1 MAKRRPEVPVPTLA
15 SLWNRPSPSSSEGDF
30 GQPVACVATTYTFHA
45 SLLEGDLLSRFLGLR
60 FDASEKEKA
69 FVVER
74 EQALAQVRV
83 SVLVDQAHVD
93 RQQTTLRWDQL
104 PVRVPGGLQHAKV
117 TLLLWERCLRLIVA
131 SANLTRPGYRRNRE
145 MAAAL
150 DFFDGPDSVPR
161 EVARDAIGFLRE
173 LEPWVGGVREARE
186 RWLGSLQDA
195 EARLRTWSNAPEA
208 FGPREYPRVSFVGGR
223 PGVNGRRPRSPLEAV
238 AKLWTSTRPVD
249 RFVVMTPFV
258 GDGDLAPLLDRVQE
272 MFPNQP
278 YRVQLVIPEG
288 PAPEKGPRVAG
299 LPSRLRDAWFEYFP
313 GSETLLVRRGRK
325 DENVERALHAKA
337 MLMVRNPSSG
347 GPGLT
352 LLLCGSSNF
361 SPHGLGIG
369 QPNVEAN
376 LCYLARPD
384 TSGQGLESRLPV
396 DWDADAAS
404 NVVWPKDVEPAGEDE
419 EKYAQVLPAALL
431 GATYDQRTSLIGVRF
446 DEEAR
451 TEAETWRFS
460 LPSPSGASDILRSR
474 EGAERPGELSFRL
487 TDEQS
492 QGAVTVLRVG
502 WRCEEGARE
511 GLLPLQVVSAEALL
525 PVEELRN
532 LSADAIVASL
542 LSGRDVSELMA
553 SEAPLFGSRQSNG
566 KDVQASSLQA
576 NDPSQYTLYR
586 VRRQSR
592 AVTALGEKL
601 CEGARTP
608 EALRYRLLL
617 DPLGP
622 LRLAEALVAPLKAA
636 PDPGPAETEPV
647 VFMLAELALV
657 LGHVARRVRKES
669 TGVNGDVRTVF
680 RETVSR
686 VLELAAPY
694 RGSLP
699 KNLAQYLQDVDA
711 EIRPWLGGEV
721 LLAY

>member
-15 SLWNRPSPSSSEGDF
+15 SLWNRPSPSSGEGDF
-30 GQPVACVATTYTFHA
+30 GQPVACVATTCTFHA

-104 PVRVPGGLQHAKV
+104 PVRVPAGLQHAKV

-186 RWLGSLQDA
+186 RWVGSLQDA
-195 EARLRTWSNAPEA
+195 DARLRTWSNAPEA
-208 FGPREYPRVSFVGGR
+208 FRPREYPRVSFVGGR

-238 AKLWTSTRPVD
+238 AKLWPNARPD
-249 RFVVMTPFV
+249 RLVVMTPFV
-258 GDGDLAPLLDRVQE
+258 GDGDLGPLVDRVAQ
-272 MFPNQP
+272 MFPNP
-278 YRVQLVIPEG
+278 PSKAQLVIPGG

-299 LPSRLRDAWFEYFP
+299 LPSRLRDAWFKRFP
-313 GSETLLVRRGRK
+313 DSETLLVPRLRK
-325 DENVERALHAKA
+325 EENVERSLHAKA
-337 MLMVRNPSSG
+337 LMLVREPSNGS
-347 GPGLT
+347 PGLT

-361 SPHGLGIG
+361 SPHGQGIG

-376 LCYLARPD
+376 LCYLDRPD
-384 TSGQGLESRLPV
+384 RSGQGLEFRLPV

-404 NVVWPKDVEPAGEDE
+404 KVVWPEDVEQPGEDE
-419 EKYAQVLPAALL
+419 EMYAQALPAALR
-431 GATYDQRTSLIGVRF
+431 GATYDERTSLIGVRF

-460 LPSPSGASDILRSR
+460 LPSPSGASDIHRSR
-474 EGAERPGELSFRL
+474 EGAETPGELSFRL

-492 QGAVTVLRVG
+492 QGAVTVLRVS
-502 WRCEEGARE
+502 WRGEEGSRE

-566 KDVQASSLQA
+566 KDPQTSSLQA

-657 LGHVARRVRKES
+657 LGHVARRVRKEAPS
-669 TGVNGDVRTVF
+669 SSGDVRAVF

-686 VLELAAPY
+686 ALELTAPY

-721 LLAY
+721 LLAD